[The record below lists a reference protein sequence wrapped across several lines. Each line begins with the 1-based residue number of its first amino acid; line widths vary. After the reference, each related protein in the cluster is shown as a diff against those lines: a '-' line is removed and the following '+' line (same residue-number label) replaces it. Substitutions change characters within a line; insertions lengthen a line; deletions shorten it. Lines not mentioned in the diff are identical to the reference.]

1 MGRAINSSENW
12 LTANFQKIID
22 CPYQPGNLKISK
34 NACQK
39 RYETSRKTSFEIIS
53 RADLFTYTVGQ
64 GLLRCQHCPIVK
76 GMPDQA
82 LNVPLS
88 HFEDFSNR

>member
-1 MGRAINSSENW
+1 MGRAINSIENW

-39 RYETSRKTSFEIIS
+39 RYETSKKTSFEIIS

-64 GLLRCQHCPIVK
+64 GLLRCQDCPIVK
-76 GMPDQA
+76 GMPDQV
-82 LNVPLS
+82 LNAPLS
-88 HFEDFSNR
+88 HIENFSNL